1 VAAPERPENRRPGAA
16 EPAQP
21 AEPQDDGLLLD
32 RFEEQPR
39 HRVLQ
44 LVRDAAF
51 VVVVAIVVS
60 ALLRAF
66 VLQAFMVPTGSM
78 ENTIGTDERIL
89 VTKFGDIERG
99 QVVVFEDP
107 SDWITLQSGPVSAP
121 GPIRSGLE
129 WVGLLPSS
137 ADDHLVKRV
146 VGMPG
151 DRVVCCDNRGRVSVN
166 GHALEERSYLFP
178 GDEPSET
185 AFDVTVP
192 RGAMWVMGDHRSNSG
207 DSRCHLTDD
216 TAFVPLDLVTGRA
229 VATVWPLDELGA
241 LGVPQAYA
249 GVPTPSNV
257 PAERV
262 VTTPSDCVLVS

>member
-1 VAAPERPENRRPGAA
+1 MAVPDRPEDRGAGA
-16 EPAQP
+16 TEPLQP
-21 AEPQDDGLLLD
+21 PETDDDERLLD

-39 HRVLQ
+39 SRALHLM
-44 LVRDAAF
+44 RDAAF
-51 VVVVAIVVS
+51 VVAVAIVVS

-78 ENTIGTDERIL
+78 ERTIGTDQRIL
-89 VTKFGDIERG
+89 VTKFGEIERG
-99 QVVVFEDP
+99 QIVVFQDP
-107 SDWITLQSGPVSAP
+107 SDWITLQAGTTEPP

-166 GHALEERSYLFP
+166 GQALKEDSYLFP
-178 GDEPSET
+178 GDEASE
-185 AFDVTVP
+185 AVFDVTVP
-192 RGAMWVMGDHRSNSG
+192 RGAMWVMGDHRSDSG
-207 DSRCHLTDD
+207 DSRCHLADG

-229 VATVWPLDELGA
+229 VATIWPFEDLA
-241 LGVPQAYA
+241 TLGVPQTYT

-257 PAERV
+257 PADPV
-262 VTTPSDCVLVS
+262 VTTPSDCVLVP

>member
-1 VAAPERPENRRPGAA
+1 MAAPERPEDRRAEAA
-16 EPAQP
+16 ETTQPAQT
-21 AEPQDDGLLLD
+21 QDDGLLLD

-39 HRVLQ
+39 SRALQ
-44 LVRDAAF
+44 LVRDSAF

-78 ENTIGTDERIL
+78 EDTIGTDQRIL

-107 SDWITLQSGPVSAP
+107 SDWITLQSGSASPP
-121 GPIRSGLE
+121 GAIRSGLE

-146 VGMPG
+146 VGVPG
-151 DRVVCCDNRGRVSVN
+151 DRVVCCDNRGRMSVN
-166 GHALEERSYLFP
+166 GQPLEERSYLFP

-192 RGAMWVMGDHRSNSG
+192 RGAVWVMGDHRSDSG
-207 DSRCHLTDD
+207 DSRCHLTDG
-216 TAFVPLDLVTGRA
+216 TAFVPIDLVTGRA
-229 VATVWPLDELGA
+229 VATIWPLDELGV
-241 LGVPQAYA
+241 LGVPRAYT

-257 PAERV
+257 PAEPV
-262 VTTPSDCVLVS
+262 VTTPSDCVLQP